1 MVTAPHTIRLPAGNF
16 VYRETGTAD
25 RPTVLALHGMGRDGS
40 DWDATAQALAPEF
53 RLVAPDLRGHGQS
66 VWTGQYSLE
75 AMRDDVA
82 AFVDALQLDDFVLL
96 GFSLGGVVA
105 YLYAQA
111 HPARVR
117 QMITV
122 DTPLPTTWE
131 QAPPPAQAPEGV
143 RHDWNATTQL
153 FPELHTTN
161 DRWWHDL
168 ARITCPALLLRG
180 GEASW
185 MPQDR
190 IEETARRMPNARVI
204 EIPGGGH
211 PMHRIQF
218 DAFVGHLARFLRGEE

>member
-111 HPARVR
+111 HPEHVR
-117 QMITV
+117 QLVTV

-131 QAPPPAQAPEGV
+131 HPAPPAQAPKGA

-161 DRWWHDL
+161 ARWWDDL
-168 ARITCPALLLRG
+168 ARIGCPALLLRG

-185 MPQDR
+185 MPQER
-190 IEETARRMPNARVI
+190 IEETARQVPDARVVA
-204 EIPGGGH
+204 IPGRGH
-211 PMHRIQF
+211 PIHRTQF
-218 DAFVGHLARFLRGEE
+218 AAFTQHLASFLRGAE

>member
-1 MVTAPHTIRLPAGNF
+1 MTAQHTIRLPAGDF
-16 VYRETGTAD
+16 VYRDTSTPD

-40 DWDATAQALAPEF
+40 DWDATARALAPEF
-53 RLVAPDLRGHGQS
+53 RIVALDLRGHGQS
-66 VWTGQYSLE
+66 VRTKQYSLE
-75 AMRDDVA
+75 AMRDDVV
-82 AFVDALQLDDFVLL
+82 AFVEALQLNDFVLL

-117 QMITV
+117 QLVTV

-131 QAPPPAQAPEGV
+131 QPAPPAQAPEGV

-190 IEETARRMPNARVI
+190 IEDTARQMPDARVI

-211 PMHRIQF
+211 PIHRTHF
-218 DAFVGHLARFLRGEE
+218 PAFTQHLSSFLRGAE

>member
-1 MVTAPHTIRLPAGNF
+1 MTTQRTLRLPAGEF
-16 VYRETGTAD
+16 LYRDTGTPD

-53 RLVAPDLRGHGQS
+53 RLVALDLRGHGQS
-66 VWTGQYSLE
+66 VRTEQYGLE
-75 AMRDDVA
+75 AMRDDVV
-82 AFVDALQLDDFVLL
+82 AFVEALQLDNFVLL

-117 QMITV
+117 QLVTV

-131 QAPPPAQAPEGV
+131 QPAPPAQAPEGV

-161 DRWWHDL
+161 DRWWNDL
-168 ARITCPALLLRG
+168 ARIGCPTLLLRG

-185 MPQDR
+185 MPQER
-190 IEETARRMPNARVI
+190 IEETARQMPDARVV

-211 PMHRIQF
+211 PLHRTQF